1 LRSTSSPARAAPR
14 RRPPRP
20 RRAAGGSSL
29 PSRSR
34 SPSWSPPRSGCCA
47 ADPSRRPGE
56 VASQVRSLAVLPF
69 DDLAPAGGETYFSD
83 GMTDALTT
91 ELARLPNLK
100 VIARSSA
107 AVYRRSPRPP
117 REIARELGVEALVT
131 GSVLRADERV
141 RISAQL
147 AAAGND
153 RVLWAESYE
162 RAARDVLALQ
172 GEVAR
177 AVAGAIALKLTPA
190 EEKRL
195 AARLPVD
202 PRALDEYLR
211 GRARWSLRT
220 ESETRAA
227 LAHFEAATRLDPDF
241 ALAHVGVAD
250 AYIILAAYHWM
261 APSTAAPLARAAAQR
276 AIELDPTAGEPH
288 ASLGDLHHHY
298 DRDYETALRAHE
310 RALELSPGY
319 AIAWSWKAE
328 PLLALGR
335 NDEALAALQR
345 AVELDPLAAFPRF
358 FLGEALHV
366 AGRQA
371 EAEAAFRR
379 AIELSPEYVP
389 PRHQLVRLA
398 LERGET
404 AAALAEARRLA
415 ERFPSPSVDVV
426 LALCLVRSGRSAE
439 AREILARME
448 AQDAAGEVSAFARA
462 SLAAA
467 LGDRERTLAALREGL
482 ENHDFR
488 MPTLLFT
495 SRELEFR
502 AFAGDPEFE
511 RLLAETRG
519 GR

>member
-1 LRSTSSPARAAPR
+1 VPAAALVVLAAAAVWLLRGRPLAAPGE
-14 RRPPRP
+14 
-20 RRAAGGSSL
+20 AAA
-29 PSRSR
+29 P
-34 SPSWSPPRSGCCA
+34 
-47 ADPSRRPGE
+47 
-56 VASQVRSLAVLPF
+56 VRSLAVLPF
-69 DDLAPAGGETYFSD
+69 DDLAPAASETYFSD

-91 ELARLPNLK
+91 ELARLPDLK

-107 AVYRRSPRPP
+107 ALYRKSPKPP

-172 GEVAR
+172 AEVAR
-177 AVAGAIALKLTPA
+177 AVAAAIALELTPA

-195 AARLPVD
+195 AARRPID
-202 PRALDEYLR
+202 PKALDEYLR

-220 ESETRAA
+220 EPATRAA
-227 LAHFEAATRLDPDF
+227 LEHFETATRLDPDF
-241 ALAHVGVAD
+241 VLAHVGVAD

-261 APSTAAPLARAAAQR
+261 SPSTAAPLARAAAER
-276 AIELDPTAGEPH
+276 AIALDPTAGEPH
-288 ASLGDLHHHY
+288 ASLGDLYYHY
-298 DRDYETALRAHE
+298 DRDLEAALREHE

-328 PLLALGR
+328 PLLSLGR
-335 NDEALAALQR
+335 NDEALAALRR

-358 FLGEALHV
+358 FLGEALHL
-366 AGRQA
+366 AGRPT
-371 EAEAAFRR
+371 EAEVEFRR
-379 AIELSPEYVP
+379 ASELSPEYVP

-415 ERFPSPSVDVV
+415 ERFPSPAVDVV
-426 LALCLVRSGRSAE
+426 LALCLVKSGQSAE
-439 AREILARME
+439 ARELLARLE
-448 AQDAAGEVSAFARA
+448 AESAAREVSAFARA

-467 LGDRERTLAALREGL
+467 LGERAQTLAALRQGL
-482 ENHDFR
+482 ESHDFR
-488 MPTLLFT
+488 MPSLLFT
-495 SRELEFR
+495 RGELEFR
-502 AFAGDPEFE
+502 FLAGDPEFE
-511 RLLAETRG
+511 RLLAEIRG